1 MKHSNYDIVANIT
14 IIKAD
19 AEMYKD
25 FYTLRYNNKGEE
37 WELFGTKE
45 EILNE
50 LSEHMD
56 NMGEE

>member
-1 MKHSNYDIVANIT
+1 MKHDNYNVVANIT
-14 IIKAD
+14 IVKAD
-19 AEMYKD
+19 TEMYKG
-25 FYTLRYNNKGEE
+25 FYTLRYNNDGEE